1 LLPFSNT
8 HPSQCPAPARAPP
21 AAVITGTVRAVI
33 ANTGMQRFLDREG
46 DLALRLL
53 TTKASGFET
62 RLIALIGDLVS
73 DEASAGRLT
82 AAVPMDD
89 LPYVLVRI
97 MESYICLGLITGEHP
112 DPDRAAR
119 VINALLPPSH
129 EGPGTAR

>member
-1 LLPFSNT
+1 
-8 HPSQCPAPARAPP
+8 
-21 AAVITGTVRAVI
+21 
-33 ANTGMQRFLDREG
+33 MQRFLDREG

-53 TTKASGFET
+53 TTRASGFET

-82 AAVPMDD
+82 AAIPMDD

-97 MESYICLGLITGEHP
+97 MESYIYLGLITGEHP

-129 EGPGTAR
+129 DGPGGLARGVAIGVSQVTGLPLLPGTTQRGCPWWRVPA